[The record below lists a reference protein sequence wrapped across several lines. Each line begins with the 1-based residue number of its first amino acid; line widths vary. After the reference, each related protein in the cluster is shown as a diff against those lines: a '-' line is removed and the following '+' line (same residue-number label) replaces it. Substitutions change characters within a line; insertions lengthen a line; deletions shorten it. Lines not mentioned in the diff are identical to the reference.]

1 VPEEKGLIE
10 RSMAK
15 SSKIFST
22 ESWARQ
28 RGISPWRGGQEEE
41 DHDDGGVDL
50 EVGGGGANCEEA
62 PSFVI
67 LVHLI

>member
-50 EVGGGGANCEEA
+50 EVVVVVRIAKR
-62 PSFVI
+62 P
-67 LVHLI
+67 LVLLF